1 MIGDDETYGD
11 KTYFAAGDQGMTP
24 NGVEY
29 VRTLPEM
36 FNEESPNKFM
46 KNVIENFALEQ
57 KTDKGQPSGTFMMD
71 KKQTMACSKD
81 LVGKAK
87 KIQGKELDEFM
98 SQYFARTWEHFDV
111 NNDQLLDAADM
122 PGFQKYMLSEQG
134 IDLDAL
140 Y

>member
-1 MIGDDETYGD
+1 
-11 KTYFAAGDQGMTP
+11 
-24 NGVEY
+24 
-29 VRTLPEM
+29 
-36 FNEESPNKFM
+36 
-46 KNVIENFALEQ
+46 
-57 KTDKGQPSGTFMMD
+57 MMD

-122 PGFQKYMLSEQG
+122 PGFQKYLLSEQG

-140 Y
+140 YWECWWITNALVVNNRSTSKS